1 MKTGGAIPG
10 AHSSGAT
17 HDAAAAAVRLV
28 RELLD
33 APTDRRAGGGGADAV
48 PGGKPGPGTDGS
60 RRAGEP
66 AAEPASWT
74 EAAGVLAALNLD
86 EHCIAA
92 GLAGLLVEGGRVGLD
107 AVRKH
112 LGGGVAQLVEGLLR
126 FDELRSFPSEDPAV
140 PAGRDAGADRAR
152 RAERLRR
159 LLLAVVDDV
168 RVLLVQLALTLHRL
182 RTARER
188 PGPERER
195 LARESLD
202 IYAPLAS
209 RLGVWQYKWE
219 IEDLAFRESDPET
232 YRGIARQLAE
242 RRVDRERFVEEAVC
256 RVGAQLR
263 RAGIGAEV
271 TGRAKHI
278 HSIWRKM
285 QRKSLDVEQAGIEKL
300 FDLRAIRVLVD
311 TEAEC
316 YTALGAVHGLWT
328 HVPREFDDYVANPK
342 PNGYRSLHTAVMGP
356 GGRTLEVQIR
366 TREMHAQAELGV
378 AAHWRYK
385 EGVQGKE
392 PGLDTRIAWLRQLL
406 ETGEDAGEPGS
417 LLDSLGR
424 ELDAERVYAFTPRG
438 DVVDLP
444 AGSTP
449 LDFAYQIHTE
459 VGHRCRGAKVDGR
472 IVPLT
477 YTVRSGDRIEV
488 LTARQP
494 RPSRDWLNPN
504 LGYLGSARSR
514 AKVRHWFKHQDR
526 ERNVADGQ
534 EIWERELK
542 RLGGRGPA
550 PRGAGGAVQRIAV
563 RGRPRRAG
571 AWRRERA
578 PARGGASAVS
588 ARAPAAAPEARE
600 AAQEPHRRRADQRS
614 GRSAH
619 TDGAVLQAA
628 APRSDHGLHH
638 AGTRREHPP
647 CGLPQRARPR
657 CPGAG
662 AAHRRGLERR
672 DGGDLAGRDR
682 RRGIRPQG
690 PAARHDRGGVE
701 RGRQHR
707 RHGFGHRSGHPR
719 GRHAPHPGGA
729 RRRAAQP
736 PARPARAAP
745 ERLRLPAAGVAG
757 AHHLSPRHGRG
768 TTLGY
773 PSGSVHRLRVASDG
787 MMHKAKLALVLA
799 CIWVPLSGD
808 PLAAAAGVRAR
819 VQPRG
824 RVADGPRRPP

>member
-1 MKTGGAIPG
+1 MKTGGPAPG
-10 AHSSGAT
+10 VRSSGAT
-17 HDAAAAAVRLV
+17 HDAAATAAIRLV

-33 APTDRRAGGGGADAV
+33 APADRRAAGRGAGAV
-48 PGGKPGPGTDGS
+48 PAGKPVRGPMG
-60 RRAGEP
+60 AGEP
-66 AAEPASWT
+66 AGEPASWT

-86 EHCIAA
+86 ADCIAA
-92 GLAGLLVEGGRVGLD
+92 GLAGLLVERGRVGLD

-168 RVLLVQLALTLHRL
+168 RVLLMQLALTLHRL
-182 RTARER
+182 RTVRER

-195 LARESLD
+195 LARESLE

-232 YRGIARQLAE
+232 YKGIARQLAE

-385 EGVQGKE
+385 EGAQREE
-392 PGLDTRIAWLRQLL
+392 PGIDTRIAWLRQLL
-406 ETGEDAGEPGS
+406 ETGEDAGESGS

-488 LTARQP
+488 LTTRQP

-534 EIWERELK
+534 EIWDRELK
-542 RLGGRGPA
+542 RLGAGDPPREALAKRFNALRFEDFLAALGRGDVSVLQLAGALQPYLPVPPPPPPKPA
-550 PRGAGGAVQRIAV
+550 KRRRRSRTGDVRISGVGDLLTQMAQCCKPLPHDPITGYIT
-563 RGRPRRAG
+563 RGRGVSIHRADCRNVLDL
-571 AWRRERA
+571 ATRERA
-578 PARGGASAVS
+578 RLIDVAWSGGTEETWPVEIAV
-588 ARAPAAAPEARE
+588 EAYDRKGLLRDMTAVVSNE
-600 AAQEPHRRRADQRS
+600 GVNIVAMDSDTDPGTHVVDTRITLEVRDVAQLSRLLGRLAQLPNVSDCRR
-614 GRSAH
+614 
-619 TDGAVLQAA
+619 
-628 APRSDHGLHH
+628 
-638 AGTRREHPP
+638 
-647 CGLPQRARPR
+647 
-657 CPGAG
+657 
-662 AAHRRGLERR
+662 
-672 DGGDLAGRDR
+672 
-682 RRGIRPQG
+682 
-690 PAARHDRGGVE
+690 
-701 RGRQHR
+701 
-707 RHGFGHRSGHPR
+707 
-719 GRHAPHPGGA
+719 
-729 RRRAAQP
+729 
-736 PARPARAAP
+736 
-745 ERLRLPAAGVAG
+745 
-757 AHHLSPRHGRG
+757 
-768 TTLGY
+768 LG
-773 PSGSVHRLRVASDG
+773 
-787 MMHKAKLALVLA
+787 
-799 CIWVPLSGD
+799 
-808 PLAAAAGVRAR
+808 
-819 VQPRG
+819 
-824 RVADGPRRPP
+824 

>member
-1 MKTGGAIPG
+1 MKTGGPVPG

-33 APTDRRAGGGGADAV
+33 APADRRTADRRAAGGSADAA
-48 PGGKPGPGTDGS
+48 PGGKPDPRPDGS

-86 EHCIAA
+86 ADCIAA
-92 GLAGLLVEGGRVGLD
+92 GLAGLLVERGRVGLD

-182 RTARER
+182 RTVRER
-188 PGPERER
+188 PRPERKR
-195 LARESLD
+195 LARESLE

-232 YRGIARQLAE
+232 YKGIAGQLAE

-385 EGVQGKE
+385 EGVQRKE
-392 PGLDTRIAWLRQLL
+392 PGLDTRITWLRQLL
-406 ETGEDAGEPGS
+406 ETGEDAGESGT
-417 LLDSLGR
+417 LLDTLGR

-488 LTARQP
+488 LTTRQP

-534 EIWERELK
+534 EIWDQELK
-542 RLGGRGPA
+542 RLGVGDPPREALAEKFHASRFEDFLAALGRGDVSVPQLAGALQPYLPA
-550 PRGAGGAVQRIAV
+550 PPPPPPKPAKRRRQRTGDVRISGVGDLLTQMAQCCKPLPHDPITGYIT
-563 RGRPRRAG
+563 RGRG
-571 AWRRERA
+571 
-578 PARGGASAVS
+578 VS
-588 ARAPAAAPEARE
+588 I
-600 AAQEPHRRRADQRS
+600 HRADCRN
-614 GRSAH
+614 
-619 TDGAVLQAA
+619 VL
-628 APRSDHGLHH
+628 
-638 AGTRREHPP
+638 
-647 CGLPQRARPR
+647 
-657 CPGAG
+657 
-662 AAHRRGLERR
+662 
-672 DGGDLAGRDR
+672 DLAGS
-682 RRGIRPQG
+682 
-690 PAARHDRGGVE
+690 E
-701 RGRQHR
+701 
-707 RHGFGHRSGHPR
+707 
-719 GRHAPHPGGA
+719 
-729 RRRAAQP
+729 
-736 PARPARAAP
+736 
-745 ERLRLPAAGVAG
+745 
-757 AHHLSPRHGRG
+757 
-768 TTLGY
+768 
-773 PSGSVHRLRVASDG
+773 
-787 MMHKAKLALVLA
+787 
-799 CIWVPLSGD
+799 
-808 PLAAAAGVRAR
+808 RAR
-819 VQPRG
+819 LIDVAWSGGTEETWPVEIAVEAYDRKGLLRDMTAVVSNEGVNIVTMDSDTDPGTHVVDTRITLEVRDVAQLSRLLG
-824 RVADGPRRPP
+824 RLAQIPNVSDCRRLG

>member
-1 MKTGGAIPG
+1 MKTGGAVPG
-10 AHSSGAT
+10 VRSSGAT

-33 APTDRRAGGGGADAV
+33 APDDKRTADRRPSGGGAGAV
-48 PGGKPGPGTDGS
+48 PAGKPGPGTDGS

-86 EHCIAA
+86 ADCIAA
-92 GLAGLLVEGGRVGLD
+92 GLAGLLVERDAVGLD

-168 RVLLVQLALTLHRL
+168 RILLMQLALTLHRL
-182 RTARER
+182 RTVRER

-195 LARESLD
+195 LARESLE

-232 YRGIARQLAE
+232 YKGIARQLAE

-316 YTALGAVHGLWT
+316 YTALGIVHGCWT
-328 HVPREFDDYVANPK
+328 HIPREFDDYVANPK

-385 EGVQGKE
+385 EGVQREE
-392 PGLDTRIAWLRQLL
+392 PGVDTRIAWLRQLL
-406 ETGEDAGEPGS
+406 ETGEDAGESGS

-488 LTARQP
+488 LTTRHP

-542 RLGGRGPA
+542 RLGAGDPPREALAKRFNALRFEDFLAALGRGDVSVLQLAGALQPYLPA
-550 PRGAGGAVQRIAV
+550 PPPPPPKPARRRRRSRTGDVRISGVGDLLTQMAQCCKPLPHDPITGYIT
-563 RGRPRRAG
+563 RGRGVSIHRADCRNVLDL
-571 AWRRERA
+571 ATRERA
-578 PARGGASAVS
+578 RLIDVAWSGGTEETWPVEIAV
-588 ARAPAAAPEARE
+588 EAYDRKGLLRDMTTVVSNE
-600 AAQEPHRRRADQRS
+600 GVNIVAMDSDTDPGTHVVDTRITLEVRDVAQLSRLLGRLAQLPNVSDCRR
-614 GRSAH
+614 
-619 TDGAVLQAA
+619 
-628 APRSDHGLHH
+628 
-638 AGTRREHPP
+638 
-647 CGLPQRARPR
+647 
-657 CPGAG
+657 
-662 AAHRRGLERR
+662 
-672 DGGDLAGRDR
+672 
-682 RRGIRPQG
+682 
-690 PAARHDRGGVE
+690 
-701 RGRQHR
+701 
-707 RHGFGHRSGHPR
+707 
-719 GRHAPHPGGA
+719 
-729 RRRAAQP
+729 
-736 PARPARAAP
+736 
-745 ERLRLPAAGVAG
+745 
-757 AHHLSPRHGRG
+757 
-768 TTLGY
+768 LG
-773 PSGSVHRLRVASDG
+773 
-787 MMHKAKLALVLA
+787 
-799 CIWVPLSGD
+799 
-808 PLAAAAGVRAR
+808 
-819 VQPRG
+819 
-824 RVADGPRRPP
+824 

>member
-1 MKTGGAIPG
+1 MKTGGPVPG
-10 AHSSGAT
+10 VRSSGAT
-17 HDAAAAAVRLV
+17 HDAAAVAVRLV

-33 APTDRRAGGGGADAV
+33 APADRRAAGGGADAV
-48 PGGKPGPGTDGS
+48 PAGRAVRGPMG
-60 RRAGEP
+60 AGEP
-66 AAEPASWT
+66 VAEPASWT

-86 EHCIAA
+86 ADCIAA
-92 GLAGLLVEGGRVGLD
+92 GLAGLLVERGRVGLD
-107 AVRKH
+107 AVREH

-182 RTARER
+182 RTVRER

-195 LARESLD
+195 LARESLE

-232 YRGIARQLAE
+232 YKDVARQLAE

-385 EGVQGKE
+385 EGVQRKE
-392 PGLDTRIAWLRQLL
+392 PGIDTRIAWLRQLL
-406 ETGEDAGEPGS
+406 ETGEDAGESGS

-424 ELDAERVYAFTPRG
+424 EIDAERVYAFTPRG

-488 LTARQP
+488 LTTRQP

-534 EIWERELK
+534 EIWDRELK
-542 RLGGRGPA
+542 RLGVGDPPREALAEKFHASRFEDFLAALGRGDVSVPQLAGALQPYLPA
-550 PRGAGGAVQRIAV
+550 PPPPPPKPAKRRRSRTGDVRISGVGDLLTQMAQCCKPLPHDPITGYITRGRGVSIHRADCRNVLDLAARERVRLVDVAWSGGTEETWPVEIAV
-563 RGRPRRAG
+563 EAYDRKGLLRDMTAVVSNEGVNIVTMDSDTDPGTHVVDTRLTLEVRDVAQLSRLLGRLAQLPNVSDCRR
-571 AWRRERA
+571 
-578 PARGGASAVS
+578 
-588 ARAPAAAPEARE
+588 
-600 AAQEPHRRRADQRS
+600 
-614 GRSAH
+614 
-619 TDGAVLQAA
+619 
-628 APRSDHGLHH
+628 
-638 AGTRREHPP
+638 
-647 CGLPQRARPR
+647 
-657 CPGAG
+657 
-662 AAHRRGLERR
+662 
-672 DGGDLAGRDR
+672 
-682 RRGIRPQG
+682 
-690 PAARHDRGGVE
+690 
-701 RGRQHR
+701 
-707 RHGFGHRSGHPR
+707 
-719 GRHAPHPGGA
+719 
-729 RRRAAQP
+729 
-736 PARPARAAP
+736 
-745 ERLRLPAAGVAG
+745 
-757 AHHLSPRHGRG
+757 
-768 TTLGY
+768 LG
-773 PSGSVHRLRVASDG
+773 
-787 MMHKAKLALVLA
+787 
-799 CIWVPLSGD
+799 
-808 PLAAAAGVRAR
+808 
-819 VQPRG
+819 
-824 RVADGPRRPP
+824 